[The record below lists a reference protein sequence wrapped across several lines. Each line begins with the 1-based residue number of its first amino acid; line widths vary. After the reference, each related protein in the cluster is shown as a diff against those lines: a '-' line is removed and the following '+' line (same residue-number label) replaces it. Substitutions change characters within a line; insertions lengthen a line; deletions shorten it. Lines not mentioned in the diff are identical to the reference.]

1 MSAATD
7 AALAALAA
15 HREAIGPRT
24 LMSLFAED
32 ARRFEHFSARLGDLL
47 LDYSK
52 CALTAET
59 MRLLEQLIGAADV
72 AGRRDAMFTGRRV
85 NASENR
91 AALHVALR
99 NQTGRPILLDGRDV
113 MPEIRTELTR
123 ALAFAEGVRTGAIAA
138 ADGRPFNAV
147 VNLGIGGSDLG
158 PAMATAALAPYH
170 DGPRIRFV
178 SNVDGA
184 HLADTIA
191 ELEPQRTLFIV
202 SSKTFATLETLTNA
216 ASARRW
222 IAERLGADA
231 VGAHFAASTAAP
243 EKANA
248 FGIPSARTFRI
259 WDWVGGRYAVWSAVG
274 LPLMIAIGGEHF
286 SAFLDGAHAMDEHFR
301 TAPFLANLPML
312 LGAIGVWHRAV
323 CGYSARAILPYD
335 QRLARFPAH
344 LQQLEMESNG
354 KSVTQTGEP
363 LRRPSCPVVFGEPG
377 TNAQHA
383 FFQLL
388 HQGTDVIPCEFLVA
402 AKGHEQGADYVRHH
416 RMLVANCLAQSE
428 ALLVGRTRE
437 QAKAQLLAEGR
448 SEEEAERLAPH
459 RTLPGNRPSITI
471 AYQRLD
477 PFTLGRLIALYEHRV
492 LVEAAIL
499 GINPFDQWGVELG
512 KELAGKLASS
522 LSDVATATTGN
533 ASTQG
538 LLDHLISLAGR
549 S

>member
-1 MSAATD
+1 MSAASD
-7 AALAALAA
+7 AALAALVA
-15 HREAIGPRT
+15 HWQTLRPRS

-32 ARRFEHFSARLGDLL
+32 PRRFEHCSARLDDLL

-52 CALTAET
+52 CALTSVT
-59 MRLLEQLIGAADV
+59 MRLLEQLVEAADV
-72 AGRRDAMFTGRRV
+72 AGRRDAMFAGLRV
-85 NASENR
+85 NFSENR

-99 NQTGRPILLDGRDV
+99 NRTGRPILLDGRDV
-113 MPEIRTELTR
+113 MPEIGTELAR
-123 ALAFAEGVRTGAIAA
+123 ALAFAEGVRTGEIVA
-138 ADGRPFNAV
+138 ADGRPFTDV

-170 DGPRIRFV
+170 SGPRVRFV
-178 SNVDGA
+178 SNIDGA

-191 ELEPQRTLFIV
+191 VLEPQRTLFIV
-202 SSKTFATLETLTNA
+202 SSKTFTTLETLTNA

-222 IAERLGADA
+222 VAERLGADA
-231 VGAHFAASTAAP
+231 VSAHFAASTAAP
-243 EKANA
+243 DKAGA
-248 FGIPSARTFRI
+248 FGIPSARTFRV
-259 WDWVGGRYAVWSAVG
+259 WDWVGGRYSVWSAVG
-274 LPLMIAIGGEHF
+274 LPLMIAIGAEQF
-286 SAFLDGAHAMDEHFR
+286 SAFLDGAQVMDEHFR
-301 TAPFLANLPML
+301 TARFSANLPML

-323 CGYSARAILPYD
+323 CGYGARAILPYD

-354 KSVTQTGEP
+354 KSVTQHGEP
-363 LRRPSCPVVFGEPG
+363 LNRPSCPVIFGEPG

-402 AKGHEQGADYVRHH
+402 AKGHEQGETYAEHH

-428 ALLVGRTRE
+428 ALLAGRTRE

-499 GINPFDQWGVELG
+499 GINPFDQWGVEFG
-512 KELAGKLASS
+512 KELAGRLVSS
-522 LSDVATATTGN
+522 LSGVATAAGN

-538 LLDHLISLAGR
+538 LLDYLMSLAGR
-549 S
+549 P